1 MTSLTLILISVAG
14 AAGAAARYGISNLFH
29 GDVLPWATVGINVVG
44 SFLLGV
50 LVVLPWDWIGPEVRA
65 ALGVGLLGGF
75 TTFSTFS
82 VQAVLDFEAG
92 LPLRAFAYIAA
103 SVLLSLGAAALGYF
117 GARSLLA

>member
-1 MTSLTLILISVAG
+1 MTLILVSIAG

-29 GDVLPWATVGINVVG
+29 GDSLPWSTVGINVLG
-44 SFLLGV
+44 SFLLGI
-50 LVVLPWDWIGPEVRA
+50 LVVIPWDWIGPELRT

-103 SVLLSLGAAALGYF
+103 SVLFSLGAAALGYF

>member
-1 MTSLTLILISVAG
+1 MTAVTLLLVSIAG

-29 GDVLPWATVGINVVG
+29 GDSLPWATVGINVVG

-50 LVVLPWDWIGPEVRA
+50 LVVLPWDWIGPEARV

-103 SVLLSLGAAALGYF
+103 SVLLSLGAAAVGYF
-117 GARSLLA
+117 GARSLFA